1 MVSAWTTGGFF
12 SVTSP
17 FGLLI
22 TRPAAASSKARRG
35 RTRKVMSRPACS
47 ILPPKYPP
55 MAPAPT
61 MRTRISQ
68 FLLLL
73 DTGLSRT
80 LLIRGS
86 RDIYIPEGALCALA
100 GIGLRRRLSSRN
112 SMLDIEE
119 CERARVRRDR
129 RFDGLF
135 FSGVRTTR
143 IYCRPVCPV
152 RPAKAANVMFY
163 PSAAAAELAG
173 FRPCLRCRPEAAPFS
188 PAWKGTRTTVE
199 RALRL
204 IADGALDDGSVETLA
219 DRLGI
224 GSRHL
229 SRLFQMHLGATPV
242 QVAQTTRVQPA
253 KRFLDE
259 TDLTMSEIAVR
270 AGFGSLRRFN
280 TVFAEVYRR
289 PPTQIGRARKPSA
302 T

>member
-1 MVSAWTTGGFF
+1 MVSAWMTGGFL

-22 TRPAAASSKARRG
+22 TRPAAASSEARRG

-73 DTGLSRT
+73 DTGLSGT
-80 LLIRGS
+80 LPIRGS
-86 RDIYIPEGALCALA
+86 RVPGHLHTRR
-100 GIGLRRRLSSRN
+100 GTLRARRNRTPSPAILED

-119 CERARVRRDR
+119 CERARVRRDG

-163 PSAAAAELAG
+163 PSGEAASLAG
-173 FRPCLRCRPEAAPFS
+173 
-188 PAWKGTRTTVE
+188 RT
-199 RALRL
+199 
-204 IADGALDDGSVETLA
+204 
-219 DRLGI
+219 
-224 GSRHL
+224 
-229 SRLFQMHLGATPV
+229 P
-242 QVAQTTRVQPA
+242 
-253 KRFLDE
+253 
-259 TDLTMSEIAVR
+259 
-270 AGFGSLRRFN
+270 SLRR
-280 TVFAEVYRR
+280 
-289 PPTQIGRARKPSA
+289 
-302 T
+302 

>member
-1 MVSAWTTGGFF
+1 
-12 SVTSP
+12 
-17 FGLLI
+17 
-22 TRPAAASSKARRG
+22 
-35 RTRKVMSRPACS
+35 
-47 ILPPKYPP
+47 
-55 MAPAPT
+55 
-61 MRTRISQ
+61 
-68 FLLLL
+68 
-73 DTGLSRT
+73 
-80 LLIRGS
+80 
-86 RDIYIPEGALCALA
+86 
-100 GIGLRRRLSSRN
+100 
-112 SMLDIEE
+112 MLDIEE

-229 SRLFQMHLGATPV
+229 SRLFQMHLGASPV
-242 QVAQTTRVQPA
+242 QVAQTACSGRSGFWTRPISRCRRSPCAQASVA
-253 KRFLDE
+253 CG
-259 TDLTMSEIAVR
+259 DLIR
-270 AGFGSLRRFN
+270 CSLRFIGDRQ
-280 TVFAEVYRR
+280 RR
-289 PPTQIGRARKPSA
+289 SGVPANRVHVNVGFRLKRTDRQPSA
-302 T
+302 HVSCWHIALVGT